1 VRCPSPTNEAVNREQ
16 KSGVD
21 WMIVR
26 AKHTPR
32 NENQRADGDCEAL
45 LGALTGYQKAF
56 RGPRVAIGSKMTL
69 MDPEK
74 R

>member
-1 VRCPSPTNEAVNREQ
+1 
-16 KSGVD
+16 
-21 WMIVR
+21 MIVR

-32 NENQRADGDCEAL
+32 NENQRADVDCEAL